1 MAISRLIDCP
11 HKPNP
16 IAATTNRSAGL
27 HLSCGGVCPKGGGL
41 KPTFIYTRSP
51 AAISSYSTGLG
62 VGLASQSFPGKIN
75 LLMVPTSLSHSKK
88 KKGGEEEV
96 GNVVVLSGTAIL
108 YFPRRGIGYDYTVKT
123 LSMQYRGWKLR
134 ENHSPPVPVLRVC
147 LRTPSGLVIVWIPV
161 SCPTGKVLYCTLAVF
176 RVLDLSDCYSR

>member
-27 HLSCGGVCPKGGGL
+27 HLSCGGVCPKEGGL
-41 KPTFIYTRSP
+41 EPTFIYTRSP
-51 AAISSYSTGLG
+51 AAISSYSIGLG

-88 KKGGEEEV
+88 KGGGRKEEGKKRWAMLSSCQGRLYYIILPSEGYWIRLYGENPFDAISGVEV
-96 GNVVVLSGTAIL
+96 
-108 YFPRRGIGYDYTVKT
+108 
-123 LSMQYRGWKLR
+123 
-134 ENHSPPVPVLRVC
+134 
-147 LRTPSGLVIVWIPV
+147 
-161 SCPTGKVLYCTLAVF
+161 TGKSFSSRA
-176 RVLDLSDCYSR
+176 RVTCLPEDT